1 MRDKLKFLV
10 LIGLCMIIFTA
21 CGKESK
27 FNEKQKT
34 ILADYI
40 AQTVIKHSEGYETKL
55 VDVSDSP
62 FLLKE
67 EENGGYF
74 ASNDNEDKS
83 SNKEDKSSDS
93 EDTSSNDEVISGYND
108 DKMSSDNEEN
118 VIKTGDSGAKDKEL
132 ATILGFKDGIEA
144 YVSNNKVLKEYASS
158 SYVIS
163 AEKDKK
169 IIEVSLK
176 ITNKTNSD
184 IKVKSLGDKIKY
196 KLKIKEKSYYP
207 LLTAIDNDL
216 VYFEKKIKAKKSTSA
231 VLLFSIPKDI
241 TKEELVIEIEG
252 KDTSAS
258 FSLN

>member
-1 MRDKLKFLV
+1 
-10 LIGLCMIIFTA
+10 MIIFTA

-83 SNKEDKSSDS
+83 SDS
-93 EDTSSNDEVISGYND
+93 EDTSSNDEVIFGYND

-169 IIEVSLK
+169 IIEVTFK
-176 ITNKTNSD
+176 ITNKNNSD

-216 VYFEKKIKAKKSTSA
+216 VYSEKKIKAKKSTSA
-231 VLLFSIPKDI
+231 VFLFSIPKDI

>member
-1 MRDKLKFLV
+1 
-10 LIGLCMIIFTA
+10 MIIFTA

-83 SNKEDKSSDS
+83 SDS
-93 EDTSSNDEVISGYND
+93 EDTSSNDEVIFGYND

-169 IIEVSLK
+169 IIEVTFK
-176 ITNKTNSD
+176 ITNKNNSD